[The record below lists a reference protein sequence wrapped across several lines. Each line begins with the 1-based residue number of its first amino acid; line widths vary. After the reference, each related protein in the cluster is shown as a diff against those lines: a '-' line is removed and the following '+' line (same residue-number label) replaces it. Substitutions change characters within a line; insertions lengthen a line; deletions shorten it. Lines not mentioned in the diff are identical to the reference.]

1 MRYAITCGVM
11 MLSMSLCIECNG
23 QVVSQNVV
31 GTDRIENNLQDTSVD
46 GNLARDFLET
56 RIDSLEICQCL
67 SQEERDILKRYPAI
81 CEALVVV
88 QKRPRYTPNHN
99 GPFRC
104 GSLNDVTQALLGIGD
119 KEAAKVTLR
128 LTLKAF
134 ADMPFLNS
142 SHQFFY
148 QLQSD
153 FNRTVPGF
161 SSDEIFSQEF
171 LDDLI
176 AQRGNDI
183 SDNYN
188 NGLFIL
194 ARTMATSMDI
204 HNDSQ
209 LKMRLNF
216 IAQVKT
222 SDIARKELFFI
233 LFNDFPGETA
243 SALVDGLSD
252 PSTKKVFSGYLAEI
266 QEWQKRQSVRNTFIF
281 LKPGEPPKRSDI
293 QQLIETAKDPFQL
306 SEAILIL
313 ALDELEEGNIAE
325 AVKQAREAEKI
336 YAAHAEE
343 SMKIQGPA
351 YRIGAVKGIETF
363 YSKLAIMLIQ
373 DGEYEQGI
381 DFLVEGAREFSQELY
396 YGWNSF
402 LAPPILELHAAVQD
416 DAVRAVVRKKLNA
429 LLQSSKDYATRPQS
443 HQLRAVLEMQIALGF
458 EEDAIPVLKT
468 TTFVENEKNSY
479 RVPIWDGMT
488 VIKFQL
494 RCGLFEEAMLTYSK
508 TAIRDT
514 PNTSATSTTERTS
527 FLSELARIAIA
538 RNEYDHAESI
548 IELTQQKDKKSAM
561 MIFLAQAYQK
571 SGNSEKALET
581 VSTLELPATRSNG
594 YLSLFRDLMAD
605 KAKREQNAKQIEI
618 LRDILCEELA
628 KIDDSMTRYEHYFAL
643 VTLLYQDGQY
653 DEAMAIL
660 DDLDSPHTVAW
671 MLLNIVTDLEQKN
684 PYPRVIENY
693 RDGFAPQIYP
703 DYYTEDQLVK
713 EIYGSPDHYL
723 NPASTIKSAREI
735 LSLNA
740 EKNKAM
746 AEQREV
752 PFEPDKAAMRMLLD
766 KAVTLIG
773 QEEQPNHHAKANLN
787 GAIGKMEIVYFT
799 NENAKIRFDEAL
811 DSLKSE
817 KFEPNSSQTAYQL
830 ALLYTELGEKEKA
843 TEAIQIALFGYD
855 PDEPTAKVV
864 ISQAVFERLLKDVPN
879 ASLRLEIL
887 AKNGGSELAARLF
900 LQICEQI
907 ASRPSDR
914 DAFDALPWQLPSLQ
928 IIALYHDN
936 QNPENLML
944 PKAKEYYHDFIGKV
958 IRDVNNKNEGFE
970 KQSSLHHIL
979 FVWMNG
985 EKRIQTV
992 QDEIEKQAKAD
1003 GNSFEMREK
1012 HIQSRRLGY
1021 HNFLYEFG
1029 NPFYRDTRFQR

>member
-1 MRYAITCGVM
+1 MHYAITCGVM
-11 MLSMSLCIECNG
+11 MLSMALCIECNG
-23 QVVSQNVV
+23 QVVSQNAVD
-31 GTDRIENNLQDTSVD
+31 TDRFENNLVRNFSGT
-46 GNLARDFLET
+46 E
-56 RIDSLEICQCL
+56 IDNLEICQCL

-88 QKRPRYTPNHN
+88 QNRPRYTPNHN
-99 GPFRC
+99 GPYRC
-104 GSLNDVTQALLGIGD
+104 GSLNDITQALLGIGD
-119 KEAAKVTLR
+119 KEAAKVALR

-134 ADMPFLNS
+134 VDMPFLGN
-142 SHQFFY
+142 SHQFFDE
-148 QLQSD
+148 LQSD

-171 LDDLI
+171 LDDLV
-176 AQRGNDI
+176 AQRDNEN
-183 SDNYN
+183 SDSYN
-188 NGLFIL
+188 NALTVL
-194 ARTMATSMDI
+194 VRSMTV
-204 HNDSQ
+204 HRNVRNDSQ
-209 LKMRLNF
+209 LKKGLNF

-252 PSTKKVFSGYLAEI
+252 PSTKNVFSGYLVELL
-266 QEWQKRQSVRNTFIF
+266 ERQKRESVRNTFIV
-281 LKPGEPPKRSDI
+281 LKPGEPPKRADI
-293 QQLIETAKDPFQL
+293 QQLIETAKDPFQR
-306 SEAILIL
+306 SEAILVL
-313 ALDELEEGNIAE
+313 ALDELEERNIAE

-343 SMKIQGPA
+343 SMKIRGPA
-351 YRIGAVKGIETF
+351 YRIGTMKGIETF
-363 YSKLAIMLIQ
+363 YSNLATILIQ
-373 DGEYEQGI
+373 DGECEQGM
-381 DFLVEGAREFSQELY
+381 DYLVEGAGKFSEEFY

-429 LLQSSKDYATRPQS
+429 LLQSSKDYATRPESQ
-443 HQLRAVLEMQIALGF
+443 QLRAVLEMQIALGF

-468 TTFVENEKNSY
+468 TTFVENEKDSY
-479 RVPIWDGMT
+479 RIPIWDGMT
-488 VIKFQL
+488 VIRFQL
-494 RCGLFEEAMLTYSK
+494 RCGLFEEAMLTYSQ
-508 TAIRDT
+508 TTIRDT
-514 PNTSATSTTERTS
+514 PTNSATSTTERTS
-527 FLSELARIAIA
+527 FLSELVRIAIA
-538 RNEYDHAESI
+538 RNEYNHAQSI

-561 MIFLAQAYQK
+561 ILFLAQAYQK
-571 SGNSEKALET
+571 SGNTEKALET
-581 VSTLELPATRSNG
+581 ISSLELPATRSNG
-594 YLSLFRDLMAD
+594 YLSLIRDLMAD

-628 KIDDSMTRYEHYFAL
+628 KVDDSMTRHEHYFAL

-660 DDLDSPHTVAW
+660 DDFDSPHTAAW
-671 MLLNIVTDLEQKN
+671 MLLNIVADLEQKN
-684 PYPRVIENY
+684 SYPRVIETY
-693 RDGFAPQIYP
+693 RDGSAPQIYP

-713 EIYGSPDHYL
+713 EIYGSSDHYL

-735 LSLNA
+735 LLLNA

-787 GAIGKMEIVYFT
+787 GAIGKMELVYFT

-817 KFEPNSSQTAYQL
+817 KIEPNSSQTAYQL

-843 TEAIQIALFGYD
+843 TEAIQIALLGYD
-855 PDEPTAKVV
+855 PNEPTAKVV

-887 AKNGGSELAARLF
+887 AKNGGSELAAKLF

-914 DAFDALPWQLPSLQ
+914 DAFDALPWRLPSLQ

-944 PKAKEYYHDFIGKV
+944 PKAKEHYHDFIGKV
-958 IRDVNNKNEGFE
+958 IRDVNNKKEGYE
-970 KQSSLHHIL
+970 KQASLHHIL

-1003 GNSFEMREK
+1003 GNSCEMREK